1 MLILNAFQGQR
12 VNILIKEPEVKK
24 ITCHLTN
31 HANYL
36 LSGALAKDTNKSLKE
51 FTSEIVS
58 FPGTLGTETRWN
70 SPTRGKQSACKACG
84 FLVLGWLTATTPRGV
99 GRQAAMAAERSS
111 PRRLRRC
118 RIPDRASCRTLSV
131 AGVSGSP
138 SRYTPLWRTAGTLR
152 SVCGIL
158 RITDK

>member
-1 MLILNAFQGQR
+1 MRPLSLGNQKKILQRMLILNAFQGQR

-58 FPGTLGTETRWN
+58 FPGTLGTETR
-70 SPTRGKQSACKACG
+70 
-84 FLVLGWLTATTPRGV
+84 
-99 GRQAAMAAERSS
+99 
-111 PRRLRRC
+111 
-118 RIPDRASCRTLSV
+118 
-131 AGVSGSP
+131 
-138 SRYTPLWRTAGTLR
+138 
-152 SVCGIL
+152 
-158 RITDK
+158 